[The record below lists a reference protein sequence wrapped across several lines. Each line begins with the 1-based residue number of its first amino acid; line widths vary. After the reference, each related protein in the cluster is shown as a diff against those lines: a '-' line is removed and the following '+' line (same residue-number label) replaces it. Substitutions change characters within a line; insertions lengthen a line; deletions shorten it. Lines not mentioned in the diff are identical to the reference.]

1 VFKNASFTLKLTL
14 ALVAIVCV
22 AILAV
27 AIPVNLLVG
36 QHFEDYVMM
45 GMRPRMGALVPLLQE
60 YYAAHGDWS
69 GVGELLRAN
78 ARPGMGWGRGMGVGS
93 ESTDAL
99 RLLLTDARG
108 LVVGDTAGRYEGRR
122 LGRAVLQRG
131 LPIQVEGRTVGY
143 LLSGNGPREEE
154 FRAKLNQALLWAG
167 GSAMALTMLLGLALT
182 RSLVKPLR
190 MVRDA
195 ARRIGAGELTYRVPI
210 TSRDEIGDLAR
221 QFNEMAE
228 ALERDERL
236 RRQMM
241 ADIAHELRTPLS
253 VIRGQVE
260 ALQDGVFEL
269 SPENLKPIH
278 DQTLLLGRLVEDL
291 RDLAL
296 AEAGRL
302 PLERTEVSLERL
314 IRRIVEAFQPRAQ
327 EKGLALSVELPEAL
341 PPVQADAQR
350 LEQVLENLLS
360 NALRYTPAG
369 GTVNVRAWEEPQ
381 WVVFTVEDTGTG
393 IAAEDLPHIFERFYR
408 ADKARSRAD
417 GGTGLGLSIAK
428 QLVEAHGGRIS
439 AESAP
444 GKGTRF
450 TVRLPRGDS

>member
-1 VFKNASFTLKLTL
+1 MFRNASFALKLTL
-14 ALVAIVCV
+14 ALVAIVLV

-27 AIPVNLLVG
+27 AVPVNLLVG
-36 QHFEDYVMM
+36 RHFEDYVLM
-45 GMRPRMGALVPLLQE
+45 GMRPRMGMLVPLLQE
-60 YYAAHGDWS
+60 HYARQGDWS
-69 GVGELLRAN
+69 GVEELLLAN
-78 ARPGMGWGRGMGVGS
+78 AHPGMGRGMGMQS
-93 ESTDAL
+93 EAMQWILADAQ
-99 RLLLTDARG
+99 G
-108 LVVGDTAGRYEGRR
+108 LVVGDTAGRYQGKR
-122 LGRAVLQRG
+122 LGRTVLQRG
-131 LPIQVEGRTVGY
+131 LPIQVEGRVVGY
-143 LLSGNGPREEE
+143 LLSGSGPREEE

-167 GSAMALTMLLGLALT
+167 GLAMALAMLLGLALT

-195 ARRIGAGELTYRVPI
+195 ARRIGAGELAYRVPVA
-210 TSRDEIGDLAR
+210 SRDEIGDLAR

-302 PLERTEVSLERL
+302 PLERAEVSLDRL
-314 IRRIVEAFQPRAQ
+314 IRRVVEAFQPRAR
-327 EKGLALSVELPEAL
+327 EKGLTLSAELPETL

-350 LEQVLENLLS
+350 LEQVLGNLLS
-360 NALRYTPAG
+360 NALQHTPSG
-369 GTVNVRAWEEPQ
+369 GAVTVRAWEEPG
-381 WVVFTVEDTGTG
+381 WAVFAVEDTGTG
-393 IAAEDLPHIFERFYR
+393 IAPEDLPHLFERFYR
-408 ADKARSRAD
+408 ADKARSRAN

-428 QLVEAHGGRIS
+428 QLVEAHGGQIT
-439 AESAP
+439 AESTA
-444 GKGTRF
+444 GKGARF
-450 TVRLPRGDS
+450 IVRLPRGE

>member
-1 VFKNASFTLKLTL
+1 
-14 ALVAIVCV
+14 
-22 AILAV
+22 
-27 AIPVNLLVG
+27 
-36 QHFEDYVMM
+36 
-45 GMRPRMGALVPLLQE
+45 
-60 YYAAHGDWS
+60 
-69 GVGELLRAN
+69 
-78 ARPGMGWGRGMGVGS
+78 
-93 ESTDAL
+93 
-99 RLLLTDARG
+99 
-108 LVVGDTAGRYEGRR
+108 
-122 LGRAVLQRG
+122 
-131 LPIQVEGRTVGY
+131 
-143 LLSGNGPREEE
+143 
-154 FRAKLNQALLWAG
+154 
-167 GSAMALTMLLGLALT
+167 MALTMLLGLALT